1 MASPPPLV
9 VLAATPDWIAV
20 DKPPGVP
27 VVRERHGEAET
38 LYDRALRQEGDI
50 LFLVHRLDRDT
61 SGVLLFARTQEAQRE
76 ISSAFLEGRVRK
88 EYLAL
93 VDGVPD
99 DDSGRIAAPIA
110 EGRKG
115 RMRVETGGKPS
126 ATRWR
131 VLERFPRHAWLACA
145 PETGRTHQIRVH
157 LAHLGFP
164 IVADPLYGARD
175 ADAPVAP
182 RLALHAHAIEFPL
195 GAGWQRV
202 EAPDPADLRT
212 ALEALRRP

>member
-1 MASPPPLV
+1 MSNDLV
-9 VLAATPDWIAV
+9 LLADATGWIAV
-20 DKPPGVP
+20 DKPAGVP

-38 LYDRALRQEGDI
+38 LHDRAVREVGCL

-61 SGVLLFARTQEAQRE
+61 SGAILFARSPEVQRE
-76 ISSAFLEGRVRK
+76 ISAAFLEGRVRK
-88 EYLAL
+88 EYRAL
-93 VDGVPD
+93 VHGVPD
-99 DDSGRIAAPIA
+99 DDSGRIDAPVA

-115 RMRVETGGKPS
+115 RMRVAPGGKPS

-131 VLERFPRHAWLACA
+131 VLERFARHAWLECA

-164 IVADPLYGARD
+164 IEGDPLYGSRD
-175 ADAPVAP
+175 AESPVTP
-182 RLALHAHAIEFPL
+182 RLALHARAIEFPL
-195 GAGWQRV
+195 AAGWQRV

-212 ALEALRRP
+212 ALDTLRKP